1 MTNRRQTIGIWS
13 KTTRTLRASPWNKAS
28 ILLLMFLLFNCLLI
42 VSANVYDMS
51 NEEVKKTL
59 DRVNKHAGNLDAVN
73 MPTKCESCQIFAR
86 DFEVKAMEIPL
97 KLVPFLRFCLFYPKF
112 SGVRRFWRRIFGFVR
127 GILQWYDEIQN
138 SYGEDGSGSF
148 PTWSEQTFAKFTTN
162 EKVRY
167 RGKYF

>member
-1 MTNRRQTIGIWS
+1 MTNRRQTIGICS

-59 DRVNKHAGNLDAVN
+59 DRVNKHAGNLDAIN

-97 KLVPFLRFCLFYPKF
+97 KLVPFLIFCLFYPKF
-112 SGVRRFWRRIFGFVR
+112 SGVRRF
-127 GILQWYDEIQN
+127 
-138 SYGEDGSGSF
+138 
-148 PTWSEQTFAKFTTN
+148 
-162 EKVRY
+162 
-167 RGKYF
+167 